1 MSERPTPDLTI
12 LETRVYRGANV
23 WSYEKAIHLVVDLGS
38 LEKYPTNTLPGFTDN
53 ILQMLPGLR
62 EHSCSRGRRGGFV
75 ERLNEG
81 TWLGHVA
88 EHCALALQQVV
99 GHDIRRGKTRQVKGR
114 TGVYNVVFGYID
126 ERVGLAAAKLAI
138 RLVNH
143 LVEAD
148 PEFDWDAELEA
159 FILRAERTAFGP
171 STQAL
176 VDEAVSRDIPW
187 IRLNQHSLVQLGQ
200 GVHAKRIRATMTSET
215 ASIAVDIASDKDLTT
230 KLLGAA
236 GLPVP
241 KQDSVR
247 TEDQAVRV
255 AERIGYPVVVKPLDG
270 NHGRG
275 VCLDLQS
282 ELDVREAFPIA
293 KEQSRRGW
301 VIVES
306 FVTGKDYRCLVID
319 GRIAAIAE
327 RVPASVTG
335 DGTSTVEQLV
345 DLTNADPRRGVGH
358 EKVLTRIKVDAAA
371 EEVLA
376 AQGHTLSS
384 IPAEGEMVK
393 LALTGNMSTGGI
405 SIDRTFEAHPEN
417 VEIAEEAARMI
428 GLDIAGIDFICPDIT
443 EPVRETGGAICEV
456 NAAPGFRMHTHPT
469 IGEPQFIAKPV
480 VDMLFPPGAPSRI
493 PIVAVTGT
501 NGKTTTSRMISHIFK
516 GMGRKVGMTST
527 DGVVIDERLVI
538 RADASGPR
546 SARMVLQNP
555 RVDFAVFEVAR
566 GGILREGL
574 GYERNDVAVVLNVQ
588 PDHLGLRG
596 IDTVE
601 QLADVK
607 AVLVEAVPR
616 DGHAVLNADDPLVRE
631 MRRRCSGQV
640 VWFSMEEPGSEAR
653 DMIDAHCRR
662 GGKAL
667 VLNPS
672 ERGEMIVVKHGRR
685 EMQLAWTHLL
695 PATFGGRAR
704 MNVQNTLAA
713 AAAAFAAGAPLHD
726 IRQGLR
732 SFSTNYYLSP
742 GRLNEVEVN
751 GVNVIVDYCHNAPGM
766 KMLGDFVDRVGET
779 PGLVA
784 RARPPLPDRDHRHGR
799 RPAGRG
805 HARARPHR
813 RTALRRGRGPRG
825 RRSSGPAARRHR
837 DAGDR
842 GSAHRHGGGRPVQAG
857 RDGPRG
863 DRRGPARHEPRQPRR
878 PRGGVRRPAR
888 RSDGR
893 ARDLVQP
900 GPGRQRRQRRGP
912 GRRPGLRAGV
922 HRRLTRDHP
931 GQELEH
937 RRVRRVDQVTAVD
950 DLVPGVGQHVGEAY
964 VDGAPDGVR
973 RLAGEDQRR
982 LEHRGQVVH
991 GGRERLGAEV
1001 EAAAVDLGEH
1011 GRPAG
1016 GQDPPRLLGDPLPE
1030 LRAEREVEQGARH
1043 RLRVRVTRGQQ
1054 LLTQLARPAPSARVD
1069 GEDRRLEQDQR
1080 LHQVRTAYGEGQRDL
1095 PTGAPADDHRRRGVQ
1110 LGQQCRDVLD
1120 LVVEVDRRLRSVEG
1134 AAVVA
1139 PPVVGDAASPSGQ
1152 LLRGSVPEHG
1162 RTRAAV
1168 DPQDREPGA
1177 TVLVVEVQAGPA
1189 KAGHPPSLRAPARS

>member
-12 LETRVYRGANV
+12 TETRVYRGANV
-23 WSYEKAIHLVVDLGS
+23 WSYDKAIHLVVDLGV
-38 LEKYPTNTLPGFTDN
+38 LEQFPTNTLPGFTEN
-53 ILQMLPGLR
+53 ILDLLPGLR

-88 EHCALALQQVV
+88 EHAALALQQVV
-99 GHDIRRGKTRQVKGR
+99 GHDVRRGKTRQVKGSV
-114 TGVYNVVFGYID
+114 GVYNVVFGYID
-126 ERVGLAAAKLAI
+126 EQVGLAAGRLAV

-148 PEFDWDAELEA
+148 PAFDWDTELEE
-159 FILRAERTAFGP
+159 FIRRAQRTAFGP
-171 STQAL
+171 STQAIL
-176 VDEAVSRDIPW
+176 DEAVSRDIPW

-200 GVHAKRIRATMTSET
+200 GVHAKRIRATMTSAT
-215 ASIAVDIASDKDLTT
+215 SAIAVDIASDKDLTT
-230 KLLGAA
+230 SLLGAA

-247 TEDQAVRV
+247 TAEQAVRV
-255 AERIGYPVVVKPLDG
+255 ASRIGYPVVVKPLDG

-275 VCLDLQS
+275 VCLDLQDAD
-282 ELDVREAFPIA
+282 DVTEAFAIA
-293 KEQSRRGW
+293 KEQSRRGV

-306 FVTGKDYRCLVID
+306 FVVGKDYRCLIID
-319 GRIAAIAE
+319 GRVAAIAE

-335 DGTSTVEQLV
+335 DGVSTVEQLV
-345 DLTNADPRRGVGH
+345 DTANADPRRGVGH
-358 EKVLTRIKVDAAA
+358 EKVLTRIKLDAAA
-371 EEVLA
+371 EALVRE
-376 AQGHTLSS
+376 QGLELTDV
-384 IPAEGEMVK
+384 PAEGVAVK

-443 EPVRETGGAICEV
+443 QPVRETGGAICEV

-501 NGKTTTSRMISHIFK
+501 NGKTTTSRMISHVFK

-527 DGVVIDERLVI
+527 DGVVIDERLLI

-574 GYERNDVAVVLNVQ
+574 GYERNDVAVVINVQ

-640 VWFSMEEPGSEAR
+640 VWFSMEEPGSETR
-653 DMIDAHCRR
+653 EMIEAHCRR

-667 VLNPS
+667 VLEPS

-695 PATFGGRAR
+695 PATFNGRAR
-704 MNVQNTLAA
+704 MNVQNVLAA

-732 SFSTNYYLSP
+732 TFSTSYYLSP
-742 GRLNEVEVN
+742 GRLNEVDVN
-751 GVNVIVDYCHNAPGM
+751 GVNVVVDYCHNAPGM
-766 KMLGDFVDRVGET
+766 KMLGDFVDRVGESLESGHT
-779 PGLVA
+779 LS
-784 RARPPLPDRDHRHGR
+784 RPSRIGII
-799 RPAGRG
+799 A
-805 HARARPHR
+805 
-813 RTALRRGRGPRG
+813 T
-825 RRSSGPAARRHR
+825 
-837 DAGDR
+837 AGDR
-842 GSAHRHGGGRPVQAG
+842 RDEDMVELGYIAAHHFDVVI
-857 RDGPRG
+857 
-863 DRRGPARHEPRQPRR
+863 
-878 PRGGVRRPAR
+878 VREDEGLR
-888 RSDGR
+888 
-893 ARDLVQP
+893 
-900 GPGRQRRQRRGP
+900 GRQRGEVASHVA
-912 GRRPGLRAGV
+912 AGV
-922 HRRLTRDHP
+922 RKAMD
-931 GQELEH
+931 E
-937 RRVRRVDQVTAVD
+937 
-950 DLVPGVGQHVGEAY
+950 
-964 VDGAPDGVR
+964 
-973 RLAGEDQRR
+973 
-982 LEHRGQVVH
+982 
-991 GGRERLGAEV
+991 
-1001 EAAAVDLGEH
+1001 
-1011 GRPAG
+1011 
-1016 GQDPPRLLGDPLPE
+1016 
-1030 LRAEREVEQGARH
+1030 GARCKQ
-1043 RLRVRVTRGQQ
+1043 LEEVLEEIDAVRHAMSRANRG
-1054 LLTQLARPAPSARVD
+1054 
-1069 GEDRRLEQDQR
+1069 
-1080 LHQVRTAYGEGQRDL
+1080 
-1095 PTGAPADDHRRRGVQ
+1095 
-1110 LGQQCRDVLD
+1110 D
-1120 LVVEVDRRLRSVEG
+1120 LVVVCVDQHGAVMAELEG
-1134 AAVVA
+1134 WSQHAHAGSGVSA
-1139 PPVVGDAASPSGQ
+1139 DNPTADPDLLPPNADA
-1152 LLRGSVPEHG
+1152 
-1162 RTRAAV
+1162 
-1168 DPQDREPGA
+1168 
-1177 TVLVVEVQAGPA
+1177 
-1189 KAGHPPSLRAPARS
+1189 

>member
-1 MSERPTPDLTI
+1 MTDTPLAGGRPSPDLAI
-12 LETRVYRGANV
+12 VETRVYRGANV
-23 WSYEKAIHLVVDLGS
+23 WSYEKSIHLVVDLGS
-38 LEKYPTNTLPGFTDN
+38 LEQFPTNTIPGFTDN
-53 ILQMLPGLR
+53 LLQMLPGLR

-88 EHCALALQQVV
+88 EHTALALQQVV
-99 GHDIRRGKTRQVKGR
+99 GHDIRRGKTRQVKGQP
-114 TGVYNVVFGYID
+114 GHYNVIFGYVD
-126 ERVGLAAAKLAI
+126 EQVGLAAARLAV

-148 PEFDWDAELEA
+148 PELDWDAELEA
-159 FILRAERTAFGP
+159 FIKRAERTAFGP
-171 STQAL
+171 STQAI

-215 ASIAVDIASDKDLTT
+215 SSIAVDIASDKDLTT
-230 KLLGAA
+230 RLLGAA

-241 KQDSVR
+241 KQESVR
-247 TEDQAVRV
+247 TADQAVSV
-255 AERIGYPVVVKPLDG
+255 AKRIGYPCVVKPLDG

-275 VCLDLQS
+275 VCLDLQD
-282 ELDVREAFPIA
+282 EAEVREAFDIA
-293 KEQSRRGW
+293 REQSRRGT

-306 FVTGKDYRCLVID
+306 MVVGKDYRCLIID
-319 GRIAAIAE
+319 GRLAAVAE

-345 DLTNADPRRGVGH
+345 DTANADPRRGVGH

-371 EEVLA
+371 VELVRE
-376 AQGHTLSS
+376 QGYAMTDV
-384 IPAEGEMVK
+384 PPEGEMVK

-417 VEIAEEAARMI
+417 IEIAEEAARMV

-480 VDMLFPPGAPSRI
+480 VDMLFPPGATSRI

-527 DGVVIDERLVI
+527 DGVVIDERLLI
-538 RADASGPR
+538 KADASGPR

-601 QLADVK
+601 QLANVK

-640 VWFSMEEPGSEAR
+640 VWFSMEEPGSEVR

-672 ERGEMIVVKHGRR
+672 DRGEMIVVKHGRR

-695 PATFGGRAR
+695 PATFGGKAR

-713 AAAAFAAGAPLHD
+713 AAAAFAANAPLHD

-732 SFSTNYYLSP
+732 TFSTNYYLSP

-766 KMLGDFVDRVGET
+766 LMLGDFVDRVGDS
-779 PGLVA
+779 LKA
-784 RARPPLPDRDHRHGR
+784 SHDLARPSRIGVI
-799 RPAGRG
+799 A
-805 HARARPHR
+805 
-813 RTALRRGRGPRG
+813 T
-825 RRSSGPAARRHR
+825 
-837 DAGDR
+837 AGDR
-842 GSAHRHGGGRPVQAG
+842 RDEDMRELGHIAAQHFDVVVVREDEALRGRK
-857 RDGPRG
+857 RG
-863 DRRGPARHEPRQPRR
+863 DIAT
-878 PRGGVRRPAR
+878 
-888 RSDGR
+888 
-893 ARDLVQP
+893 LV
-900 GPGRQRRQRRGP
+900 
-912 GRRPGLRAGV
+912 
-922 HRRLTRDHP
+922 
-931 GQELEH
+931 
-937 RRVRRVDQVTAVD
+937 
-950 DLVPGVGQHVGEAY
+950 
-964 VDGAPDGVR
+964 
-973 RLAGEDQRR
+973 
-982 LEHRGQVVH
+982 
-991 GGRERLGAEV
+991 AE
-1001 EAAAVDLGEH
+1001 G
-1011 GRPAG
+1011 
-1016 GQDPPRLLGDPLPE
+1016 
-1030 LRAEREVEQGARH
+1030 
-1043 RLRVRVTRGQQ
+1043 
-1054 LLTQLARPAPSARVD
+1054 
-1069 GEDRRLEQDQR
+1069 
-1080 LHQVRTAYGEGQRDL
+1080 VRTAMAEGARCKQVEVVLTEIDAVRH
-1095 PTGAPADDHRRRGVQ
+1095 AMSRANRG
-1110 LGQQCRDVLD
+1110 D
-1120 LVVEVDRRLRSVEG
+1120 LVVLCVDKHPSVMAELETWSSQAQAGSG
-1134 AAVVA
+1134 ASDEMPTADPDYVA
-1139 PPVVGDAASPSGQ
+1139 PAS
-1152 LLRGSVPEHG
+1152 E
-1162 RTRAAV
+1162 
-1168 DPQDREPGA
+1168 
-1177 TVLVVEVQAGPA
+1177 
-1189 KAGHPPSLRAPARS
+1189 